1 MMPVLVRRSGGEAAK
16 RFFAGIPAKER
27 VKKSPRRHSGESR
40 NPGARSLDPGF
51 RRDDD
56 WGLFTASKAG
66 IRRAGSPDP
75 GFRRAFAGMTRVK
88 HSSPLLVIGAEK
100 VLDILSKTG
109 LCSAVSV
116 SAAEAKVWRGW
127 RGF

>member
-16 RFFAGIPAKER
+16 RFFAG
-27 VKKSPRRHSGESR
+27 
-40 NPGARSLDPGF
+40 
-51 RRDDD
+51 
-56 WGLFTASKAG
+56 
-66 IRRAGSPDP
+66 
-75 GFRRAFAGMTRVK
+75 MTRVK
-88 HSSPLLVIGAEK
+88 HSSRLLVIGAEK

-116 SAAEAKVWRGW
+116 SAVEAKVWRGW